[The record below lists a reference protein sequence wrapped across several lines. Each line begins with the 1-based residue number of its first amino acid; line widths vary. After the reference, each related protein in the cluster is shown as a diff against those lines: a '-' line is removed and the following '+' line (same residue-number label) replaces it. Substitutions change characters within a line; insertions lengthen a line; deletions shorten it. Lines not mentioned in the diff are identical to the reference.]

1 MKKDYPNSLREKDN
15 YESLI
20 IYNDILLYL
29 GFLKLLLS
37 KQSIKK
43 KESFANSNKKY
54 DKFAITK
61 KIYNTMKITDF

>member
-20 IYNDILLYL
+20 SNNDILLYL

-43 KESFANSNKKY
+43 KNPSLILIRNMINSQNKK
-54 DKFAITK
+54 KKITK
-61 KIYNTMKITDF
+61 KTQ